1 MLTKTINKKVENT
14 QDTFLDIR
22 KQNISE
28 IQGLYQKCQTNSAFI
43 AVFDKLLDN
52 NIQTLDEIVS
62 KQKSITKYTNSDSL
76 NELNSKINE
85 LEDKKQNSKEL
96 KLEKNTLILITDQRN
111 KNIELYYVVYIIFVA
126 LFVIIQSS
134 ILIFK

>member
-28 IQGLYQKCQTNSAFI
+28 IHGLYQKCQSNSAFI

-62 KQKSITKYTNSDSL
+62 KQKSITKYTNSNSL

-85 LEDKKQNSKEL
+85 LEDKKKNSKEL

>member
-22 KQNISE
+22 KQNIAE
-28 IQGLYQKCQTNSAFI
+28 IEELYKKCQTNSAFI
-43 AVFDKLLDN
+43 TVLDKLLDN

-85 LEDKKQNSKEL
+85 LEEKKQNSKEL

>member
-22 KQNISE
+22 KQNIAE
-28 IQGLYQKCQTNSAFI
+28 IDGLYQKCQTNSAFI

-85 LEDKKQNSKEL
+85 LEDKKQKSKEL

>member
-62 KQKSITKYTNSDSL
+62 KQKSITK
-76 NELNSKINE
+76 
-85 LEDKKQNSKEL
+85 
-96 KLEKNTLILITDQRN
+96 
-111 KNIELYYVVYIIFVA
+111 
-126 LFVIIQSS
+126 
-134 ILIFK
+134 

>member
-85 LEDKKQNSKEL
+85 LEYKKQNSKEL

-111 KNIELYYVVYIIFVA
+111 KNIELYYVVYIIFIA

>member
-28 IQGLYQKCQTNSAFI
+28 IEELYQKCQTNSAFI

-85 LEDKKQNSKEL
+85 LEEKKKNSKEL

>member
-28 IQGLYQKCQTNSAFI
+28 IDGLYQKCQTNSAFI

>member
-28 IQGLYQKCQTNSAFI
+28 IHGLYQKCQSNSAFI

-52 NIQTLDEIVS
+52 NILTLDDIVS
-62 KQKSITKYTNSDSL
+62 KQKSITKYTNSNSL

-85 LEDKKQNSKEL
+85 LEDKKKNSKEL

>member
-111 KNIELYYVVYIIFVA
+111 KNIELYYVVYIIFIA